1 MLWVDKFSS
10 SLVRKKLEAKDQDIS
25 SSLWWRPKTEQKK
38 QKTKQPSQ
46 QDKISAAN
54 ISQQTTETCHVDHL
68 QRFLCIN
75 LTRARHRVVT
85 EKVDIYVVVVI
96 QHRNIN
102 TALKSWKKKWN
113 ISAGSCVLYGQSLII
128 LRAEL
133 SFCFQTSCRNDSFS
147 LLYKPL
153 SLRLLHLP
161 CSHLAVNCRGTDSTI
176 VGRMNEEQSSSQLL
190 VGTLFYFL

>member
-25 SSLWWRPKTEQKK
+25 SSLWLRPKTEQRK

-46 QDKISAAN
+46 HDKISAAN

-102 TALKSWKKKWN
+102 TALKSWKKNKTFQQVAVFYMVKVWLF
-113 ISAGSCVLYGQSLII
+113 CVLSWVSVFRPHVETIRFHFYTNRCLSGFCTYHVHI
-128 LRAEL
+128 L
-133 SFCFQTSCRNDSFS
+133 Q
-147 LLYKPL
+147 
-153 SLRLLHLP
+153 
-161 CSHLAVNCRGTDSTI
+161 
-176 VGRMNEEQSSSQLL
+176 
-190 VGTLFYFL
+190 